1 LKHLGKEI
9 GCKAGD
15 LIHPARVAVSGRAIG
30 PSLYHMFEVMGRDRV
45 LRRIDRAIQLFG

>member
-1 LKHLGKEI
+1 
-9 GCKAGD
+9 
-15 LIHPARVAVSGRAIG
+15 VSGKAIG